1 MKKLLSLLLALC
13 LAFSMVTVAVA
24 SVGAAEVGADAST
37 GASTKTVYVGVITY
51 LNLNANSYQV
61 HYWGG
66 ADGAKDANLT
76 ATGKTA
82 QQAVG
87 SAYWSNGAQ
96 TFNMYTATVPAD
108 ATGFKVHNGNTWF
121 GSTDGNFSTQNT
133 AYVFEYGG
141 NYNAYYSYTQE
152 VVETTAAPTTEAPA
166 VETTA
171 APVVETTAAP
181 AGDTIT
187 VYFTD
192 AQSYGDVNVY
202 YWPNG
207 GEWPAATKTETN
219 DFGQQIYSAVIPA
232 DVEGIIFNGNGRQTV
247 DITEGIEDGAWWY
260 TKDTAD
266 ESGHNYVEL
275 VGAPEETTAAPVED
289 TTAAPVEDTTAEPS
303 GDTTYYL
310 FGYINGADYACEADA
325 DNMGT
330 YKFVDGTLKATFT
343 QDSYVGVKTEGNANW
358 YMTDGWAGEVTTVTL
373 YNTSVTGVNSDKLF
387 VPGGVEVTFTLT
399 EGADDTLTLSY
410 TTAASE
416 DTTAAPVEDTT
427 AEPSG
432 DTITVYFTDRYH
444 RRHRR
449 RRMVV
454 LGRRN
459 RRSGSQLC

>member
-24 SVGAAEVGADAST
+24 SVGATEVSADAST

-82 QQAVG
+82 NQAVG
-87 SAYWSNGAQ
+87 SAYWNNGAQ

-171 APVVETTAAP
+171 APVVETTEAP
-181 AGDTIT
+181 VGDIIT

-192 AQSYGDVNVY
+192 AQNYGDVNVY

-207 GEWPAATKTETN
+207 GDWPGKAATKTEVN
-219 DFGQQIYSAVIPA
+219 DYQQQIYSAEIPA
-232 DVEGIIFNGNGRQTV
+232 DVDGIIFNGNGRQTV

-260 TKDTAD
+260 TVEETDD
-266 ESGHNYVEL
+266 QGHNYVEL
-275 VGAPEETTAAPVED
+275 VGAPEETTAAPVVETTAAPVVETTAAPVED

-310 FGYINGADYACEADA
+310 FGYKI
-325 DNMGT
+325 
-330 YKFVDGTLKATFT
+330 
-343 QDSYVGVKTEGNANW
+343 
-358 YMTDGWAGEVTTVTL
+358 
-373 YNTSVTGVNSDKLF
+373 
-387 VPGGVEVTFTLT
+387 
-399 EGADDTLTLSY
+399 
-410 TTAASE
+410 
-416 DTTAAPVEDTT
+416 
-427 AEPSG
+427 
-432 DTITVYFTDRYH
+432 
-444 RRHRR
+444 
-449 RRMVV
+449 
-454 LGRRN
+454 GRAHV
-459 RRSGSQLC
+459 